1 MTAVSF
7 FFGLIALTVGA
18 EMLVRGASRIASSL
32 GISPLV
38 VGLTVVALGTSS
50 PELAVGVGA
59 AWVGQADIAV
69 GNVVGSNIFNVLF
82 ILGLSAVIVPLA
94 VAQQLVR
101 FDVPLLIGCSFLLA
115 FLAADGVIGRTDG
128 ALLFIGV
135 IAYSCFL
142 VWQARKE
149 RDPQVTAEYAKAYP
163 SSAAKHWLINLS
175 LILAGLLL
183 LVLGAGWLVD
193 AAVIYARYFG
203 VSELVIGLTVV
214 AVGTSLPEI
223 AASLVAAVKGER
235 DIAVGNAIGS
245 SIYNILLVLG
255 AAGLIAPAG
264 VAVAQSVRNFDLP
277 VMIAVSVA
285 CLPIL
290 FTGYRINRWEGAVF
304 LAYYLG
310 YTAYVVMKATEHD
323 LLEPFSQA
331 MMIFV
336 IPLTALTIVVLLI
349 RAWLATRK
357 PVA

>member
-1 MTAVSF
+1 MQ
-7 FFGLIALTVGA
+7 
-18 EMLVRGASRIASSL
+18 ASA
-32 GISPLV
+32 
-38 VGLTVVALGTSS
+38 
-50 PELAVGVGA
+50 
-59 AWVGQADIAV
+59 
-69 GNVVGSNIFNVLF
+69 
-82 ILGLSAVIVPLA
+82 
-94 VAQQLVR
+94 
-101 FDVPLLIGCSFLLA
+101 
-115 FLAADGVIGRTDG
+115 
-128 ALLFIGV
+128 
-135 IAYSCFL
+135 
-142 VWQARKE
+142 
-149 RDPQVTAEYAKAYP
+149 
-163 SSAAKHWLINLS
+163 
-175 LILAGLLL
+175 AGLLL

-245 SIYNILLVLG
+245 SIYNIL
-255 AAGLIAPAG
+255 
-264 VAVAQSVRNFDLP
+264 
-277 VMIAVSVA
+277 
-285 CLPIL
+285 

-349 RAWLATRK
+349 TAWLATRK
-357 PVA
+357 PVAWAANTAAAATRSAIS